1 MGTHRTRSANPV
13 LILVAAIATVA
24 IVATPFMVRSL
35 PFGLAIQGLGDGVTT
50 NAESLRDIRVLA
62 ARDSDLGQVA
72 VTVDDQPVATKRE
85 GGRLVL
91 PPLDIDD
98 GKHELVARLPN
109 EIPGLPDA
117 EVSRTFHVDNTP
129 PELSFQPIDISDPRK
144 PVTVR
149 GTAKGADKVTVQGE
163 EVKVNEFGNFTA
175 TIPTPPAKIEI
186 GAQDAAGNRAAGRAP
201 VRARHPGMRGVHMT
215 AQAWTAPALR
225 EPVLQMARDGLIDT
239 VELDI
244 KDESGEVG
252 YASEVP
258 LAREIG
264 AAKNYY
270 DLHAVVEELHKEGIR
285 VVGRLVAFRD
295 PVLARASWESGE
307 RDRVV
312 QSADGQPWASGYG
325 EYAFTNF
332 ANEEV
337 REYNIALAVEAARAG
352 FDDILYDYIRRP
364 EGAIE
369 QLRFPGLDTTPEEEV
384 ADFLAESRNA
394 VRAEG
399 AFVGASVFGI
409 AVSRPTQIG
418 QDISLMARRV
428 DYIAP
433 MIYPSHWG
441 AGEYGVADP
450 ESQPHEIT
458 QRSLAAFAE
467 RTAGTQAVIIPWI
480 QAFSMKVHY
489 GSEEIRAQLDGAR
502 ENGMD
507 SFLLWNAGCK
517 YNPAD
522 LAAP

>member
-1 MGTHRTRSANPV
+1 MGRHHTRSENSV
-13 LILVAAIATVA
+13 LVLVV
-24 IVATPFMVRSL
+24 IVATIAVALAPVVVGSL
-35 PFGLAIQGLGDGVTT
+35 PFGLAIQGLGDKVTT
-50 NAESLRDIRVLA
+50 NAESLRDIRVTA
-62 ARDSDLGQVA
+62 ARDSDLDRVA
-72 VTVDDQPVATKRE
+72 VTLDDQPVATKRD

-91 PPLDIDD
+91 PPLKIDD
-98 GKHELVARLPN
+98 GQHTLVARLPN
-109 EIPGLPDA
+109 EVPGLPDA
-117 EVSRTFHVDNTP
+117 EVTRTFSVDNTA
-129 PELSFQPIDISDPRK
+129 PELSFQPVEINDPRK
-144 PVTVR
+144 PVTLR

-175 TIPTPPAKIEI
+175 TVPTPPAKIEI
-186 GAQDAAGNRAAGRAP
+186 GAQDAAGNRAAGRVP
-201 VRARHPGMRGVHMT
+201 VLARHPGMRGVHMT

-225 EPVLQMARDGLIDT
+225 DPVLQMARDGLIDT
-239 VELDI
+239 IELDI

-252 YASEVP
+252 YASQVP

-264 AAKNYY
+264 ASKNYY
-270 DLHAVVEELHKEGIR
+270 DLHGVVEQLHKEGIR

-295 PVLARASWESGE
+295 PILARASWESGK

-332 ANEEV
+332 ANREV
-337 REYNIALAVEAARAG
+337 REYNIALAAEAARAG
-352 FDDILYDYIRRP
+352 FDDVLYDYVRRP
-364 EGAIE
+364 EGPIE
-369 QLRFPGLDTTPEEEV
+369 QLRFPGLQGTPEDAV
-384 ADFLAESRNA
+384 ADFLDESRNA

-409 AVSRPTQIG
+409 AVNRPTQIG
-418 QDISLMARRV
+418 QDIAKMARRV

-450 ESQPHEIT
+450 ESEPHDIT
-458 QRSLAAFAE
+458 QRSLAAFAQQA
-467 RTAGTQAVIIPWI
+467 AGTQAVIIPWI

-489 GSEEIRAQLDGAR
+489 GPEQIRAQLDGAR

-507 SFLLWNAGCK
+507 SFLLWNAACK
-517 YNPAD
+517 YDAAD
-522 LAAP
+522 LATP